1 MGTLDSLFSET
12 GRESQVDRGVSN
24 DTSTYTRNSTRQS
37 TTQGTRSETPC
48 QRMPILRRNER
59 QARAEDLV
67 KVLQQL
73 LNKADLHPSTGGFPL
88 TVDGFFGA
96 KTEVVVKQYQA
107 QNRLLI
113 DGIVGPKTWNAL
125 GACIIITES

>member
-1 MGTLDSLFSET
+1 MQT
-12 GRESQVDRGVSN
+12 
-24 DTSTYTRNSTRQS
+24 
-37 TTQGTRSETPC
+37 TTQSTRSETPC
-48 QRMPILRRNER
+48 HRMPVLRRNDR
-59 QARAEDLV
+59 QARAEELV

-96 KTEVVVKQYQA
+96 KTEAAVKDYQA
-107 QNRLLI
+107 QCCLVV
-113 DGIVGPKTWNAL
+113 DGIVGSKTWNAL

>member
-1 MGTLDSLFSET
+1 M
-12 GRESQVDRGVSN
+12 QA
-24 DTSTYTRNSTRQS
+24 
-37 TTQGTRSETPC
+37 TTQGTCSETPC
-48 QRMPILRRNER
+48 HRMPVLRRNDQ
-59 QARAEDLV
+59 QATADDMV

-73 LNKADLHPSTGGFPL
+73 LNKSNFRLIA
-88 TVDGFFGA
+88 DGFFGA

>member
-1 MGTLDSLFSET
+1 M
-12 GRESQVDRGVSN
+12 QA
-24 DTSTYTRNSTRQS
+24 

-48 QRMPILRRNER
+48 HKMPVLRRNER
-59 QARAEDLV
+59 QAKAEELV

-96 KTEVVVKQYQA
+96 KTEAAVKDYQA
-107 QNRLLI
+107 QSCSVV
-113 DGIVGPKTWNAL
+113 DGIVGPETWNAL
-125 GACIIITES
+125 GACIIIPEGC